1 MPPRKHMLNKYNK
14 HMLNKY
20 IKQISGWRKYHRGG
34 GVNTFR
40 RCDRARDR
48 RSLQLQLGDFFLAD
62 KLLFVLHLSILRL
75 LLPKVITQR

>member
-1 MPPRKHMLNKYNK
+1 MLNKYNK

-34 GVNTFR
+34 GGNTFR

-75 LLPKVITQR
+75 LLPKVPTQR